1 MSQTSNDEPVGMSP
15 NFNEAVQD
23 SNLPSQIDKDADV
36 PILKAPPALGKRGKK
51 QGLSLDPTPEDEF
64 DFK

>member
-1 MSQTSNDEPVGMSP
+1 MSP
-15 NFNEAVQD
+15 NFNEAEQD

-51 QGLSLDPTPEDEF
+51 HGLSLDPTPEDEF